1 MSGMVF
7 TSQSV
12 SGVFQT
18 WLHPKNLFQINRT
31 WIAKWFAWRYMQWA
45 ELFCSVQSLRHVR
58 LSAAPWTATH
68 QAALP
73 FTISWSLLKLM
84 SIESVMLSNH
94 LIFYHPLFLLPS
106 IFPTIRVF
114 SSESFLHISW
124 PKPPGASASV
134 LSMNIQGCLPKAG
147 VSSHWRRYYCGLRI
161 GGKDPWVPVPRT
173 GSSMPGKLE
182 TMLWTTSELKMG
194 AGT

>member
-84 SIESVMLSNH
+84 SIELVMLSNH

-106 IFPTIRVF
+106 IFPSIRVF
-114 SSESFLHISW
+114 TMSQFFASGGQSIGA
-124 PKPPGASASV
+124 PASASV
-134 LSMNIQGCLPKAG
+134 LPMTIQDWFPLGLTGLNSLMSKG
-147 VSSHWRRYYCGLRI
+147 LWRVLLINTVR
-161 GGKDPWVPVPRT
+161 KHQFF
-173 GSSMPGKLE
+173 
-182 TMLWTTSELKMG
+182 G
-194 AGT
+194 AEPSL